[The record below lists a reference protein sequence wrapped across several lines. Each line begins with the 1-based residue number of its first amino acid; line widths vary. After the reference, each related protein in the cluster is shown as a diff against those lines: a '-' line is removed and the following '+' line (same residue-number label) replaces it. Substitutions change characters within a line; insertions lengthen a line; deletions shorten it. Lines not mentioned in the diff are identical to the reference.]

1 MDNKQKAN
9 AYAIAKTLGYE
20 KSVEEFINEYS
31 QYYNEIYIKLQSEL
45 PKNEAYAVK
54 YPNPVTGAF

>member
-9 AYAIAKTLGYE
+9 AYAIAKVLGYE

-31 QYYNEIYIKLQSEL
+31 QYYDETYKKLQPEL
-45 PKNEAYAVK
+45 PENKAYAVK
-54 YPNPVTGAF
+54 YPNPSTGMF

>member
-9 AYAIAKTLGYE
+9 AYAIAKVLGYE

-31 QYYNEIYIKLQSEL
+31 QYYDETYKKLQSEL
-45 PKNEAYAVK
+45 PENKAYAAK
-54 YPNPVTGAF
+54 YPNPSTGMF